1 MTFKTNRKEFKIKTD
16 LTSSFR
22 TIAFSS
28 FIWQRKDETYDFGIY
43 SEHLL
48 KAKNKIAESLSRWKR
63 VFMCMFNLGPESTVM
78 CVCVPTKLISLV
90 SWTKE

>member
-1 MTFKTNRKEFKIKTD
+1 MTFKTNRKDFKIKTD

-48 KAKNKIAESLSRWKR
+48 KAKNKIAEAKNRFPDGSVCL
-63 VFMCMFNLGPESTVM
+63 
-78 CVCVPTKLISLV
+78 CVCLIWVLDRL
-90 SWTKE
+90 